1 WTELAATNTNIKSEK
16 TLFPIKSV
24 MEGTPSF
31 VEFNRPFHY
40 ADAAP
45 ASSSVAST
53 SATASAPVLAL
64 QETPKA
70 TLPRRRANLTAVQ
83 RRELERMFELQ
94 KYPDY
99 RELELLSRT
108 IGIPYRKV
116 LIWFKN
122 RRAKDRRVR
131 KVDYGPHDF
140 IASSAASAAAAA
152 AAAAASGP
160 SYFQSPKSPM
170 QLQQHY
176 QQHHQH
182 LQQQQQQPQSYF
194 SYYGST
200 SFQNP
205 QPPGSSYLHQQ
216 PGMFAS
222 PPTPEFSTASPSNL
236 APAASFLAP
245 FSHQNSACLASG
257 EWPLPHQSSQSQQP
271 QQHQPRVRYIA
282 DFIAENNS
290 STPMMQSRMP

>member
-1 WTELAATNTNIKSEK
+1 
-16 TLFPIKSV
+16 

-31 VEFNRPFHY
+31 VQFNRPFHY

-176 QQHHQH
+176 QQQHHISSSSSSSSAVVFF
-182 LQQQQQQPQSYF
+182 LLRFDIVPESSASRQQLSAPATRNVCQSANAGIF
-194 SYYGST
+194 HSE
-200 SFQNP
+200 SFQFGASCIVFSAF
-205 QPPGSSYLHQQ
+205 QPIRIP
-216 PGMFAS
+216 
-222 PPTPEFSTASPSNL
+222 
-236 APAASFLAP
+236 
-245 FSHQNSACLASG
+245 
-257 EWPLPHQSSQSQQP
+257 
-271 QQHQPRVRYIA
+271 
-282 DFIAENNS
+282 
-290 STPMMQSRMP
+290 